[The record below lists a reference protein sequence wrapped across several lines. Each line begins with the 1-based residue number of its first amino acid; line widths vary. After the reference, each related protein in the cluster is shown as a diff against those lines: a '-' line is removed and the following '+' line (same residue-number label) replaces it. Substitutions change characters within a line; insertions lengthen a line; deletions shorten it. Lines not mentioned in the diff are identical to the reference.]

1 MRQLQAQLVLMLA
14 VGERQLD
21 VGKRVP
27 LQLVSP
33 VKKKSNRSAFVVF
46 VT

>member
-1 MRQLQAQLVLMLA
+1 MRQLQDQLVLMFA

-21 VGKRVP
+21 VGKRV
-27 LQLVSP
+27 LIQLVSP
-33 VKKKSNRSAFVVF
+33 MKKTFNRSTFVVF